1 MLRNHRG
8 QKPLRPR
15 DSALAGLC
23 RRRWLALEWGLIGYR
38 GRKVAFLIEYGM
50 FLAKTLTL
58 VLAIGAVILM
68 LVVATVK
75 PRARKGEL
83 VFDDVSADYQELQ
96 ADLQQQLLDKKAY
109 KQWQK
114 SGAKT
119 EKPAHKLFV
128 IDFSGSMDA
137 HEVDALREE
146 VTAVLAVAKST
157 DAVLVRLESGGGV
170 VHGYGLGA
178 SQLERLRQHQIP
190 LTVAVDKVAAS
201 GGYMMACIADQII
214 AAPFAILGSIGV
226 IAQLPNFNKLLKKN
240 HIDFEQFTAGE
251 FKRTVTVFGEN
262 TDKGRQKFQQELE
275 ETHVLFKQF
284 VQRHRQQMDIDDV
297 ATGEHWFGYQA
308 LELKLVDKL
317 CTSDDYLL
325 SQLKERQVFKVQ
337 YRVRKTLAEKAGLA
351 AATALKSS
359 IQQLHQL
366 TFWR

>member
-1 MLRNHRG
+1 M
-8 QKPLRPR
+8 
-15 DSALAGLC
+15 
-23 RRRWLALEWGLIGYR
+23 E
-38 GRKVAFLIEYGM
+38 FLLEYGM

-58 VLAIGAVILM
+58 VLAIGAVITM
-68 LVVATVK
+68 IVIATVK
-75 PRARKGEL
+75 PKARKGEL
-83 VFDDVSADYQELQ
+83 CFDDLSAEYQHLQ
-96 ADLQQQLLDKKAY
+96 ADLQQQLLDKKAF

-114 SGAKT
+114 MTGKA
-119 EKPAHKLFV
+119 EKLQTKLFV

-146 VTAVLAVAKST
+146 VTAVLAVAT
-157 DAVLVRLESGGGV
+157 NADAVLGRLESGGGV

-178 SQLERLRQHQIP
+178 SQLERLKQKNIP

-201 GGYMMACIADQII
+201 GGYMMACIADKII

-240 HIDFEQFTAGE
+240 HIEFEQFTAGE

-284 VQRHRQQMDIDDV
+284 VQKHRQQLDIDDV

-308 LELKLVDKL
+308 LDLKLIDAIT
-317 CTSDDYLL
+317 TSDDYLL
-325 SQLKERQVFKVQ
+325 SQLSERQVYKVQ
-337 YRVRKTLAEKAGLA
+337 YRIRKTLAEKAGLT
-351 AATALKSS
+351 AATVLKSS
-359 IQQLHQL
+359 LQQLQQL